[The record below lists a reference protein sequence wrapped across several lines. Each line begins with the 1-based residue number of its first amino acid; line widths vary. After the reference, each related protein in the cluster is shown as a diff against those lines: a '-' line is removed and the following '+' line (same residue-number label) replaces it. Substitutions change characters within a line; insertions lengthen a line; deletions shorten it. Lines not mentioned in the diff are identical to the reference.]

1 MMTQLVNASLF
12 AVAMLGPLAAPAMAC
27 DGLRAAS
34 EAVNRGDEAGARAAA
49 SAEQTKDCSAAE
61 IALTRRVAALA
72 TFNRVATAVGQGAR
86 LDRFEPELAA
96 ASKDAGGPWQV
107 LDALG
112 DINRER
118 KNYETAATYY
128 QQALEDAANEE
139 LTPEW
144 MAPDKDYILRL
155 DRLAS
160 EMRLAAAKPVKLA
173 LRGACK
179 FSYRGV
185 SIRKKATPVRYVF
198 GTAEFTPEGLQSAK
212 DLFECLKSAKPPAIT
227 LIGHTDPVGTAAANM
242 ALSVARAEALA
253 KYLVDAGYP
262 GTWTVVGKGEEEP
275 FKPDDA
281 SAYDEEMLYQLDRR
295 VEVDVEK

>member
-1 MMTQLVNASLF
+1 MTQAMKTLILASAL
-12 AVAMLGPLAAPAMAC
+12 LWPLALPAMAC
-27 DGLRAAS
+27 DGLRKAS
-34 EAVNRGDEAGARAAA
+34 EALNSGDEVAARAAA
-49 SAEQTKDCSAAE
+49 GPESTKGCSPTE

-72 TFNRVATAVGQGAR
+72 TFNRVAAAVGKGAK
-86 LDRFEPELAA
+86 LESFETELAA
-96 ASKDAGGPWQV
+96 ASRDAGGPWQL

-118 KNYETAATYY
+118 RDYEAAATYY

-139 LTPEW
+139 LTPDW

-155 DRLAS
+155 DRVAS

-173 LRGACK
+173 MRGACK

-185 SIRKKATPVRYVF
+185 SIKKKATPVRYVF

-227 LIGHTDPVGTAAANM
+227 LIGHTDPVGSVEANK

-253 KYLVDAGYP
+253 KYLVDAGYE
-262 GTWTVVGKGEEEP
+262 GTWTVIGKGEEEP
-275 FKPDDA
+275 FKPDDP
-281 SAYDEEMLYQLDRR
+281 SAYDEMMLHQLDRR
-295 VEVDVEK
+295 VEVDVGN

>member
-1 MMTQLVNASLF
+1 MAKLVKASLLA
-12 AVAMLGPLAAPAMAC
+12 AVALLPLALPAIAC
-27 DGLRAAS
+27 DGLREAS
-34 EAVNRGDEAGARAAA
+34 EALNRGDEAGVRAA
-49 SAEQTKDCSAAE
+49 SEPGRTKGCSASE

-72 TFNRVATAVGQGAR
+72 TFNRVATAVGQGAK
-86 LDRFEPELAA
+86 LDSFEPELVAA
-96 ASKDAGGPWQV
+96 VRDAGGPWQI

-112 DINRER
+112 DIDRQR
-118 KNYETAATYY
+118 KRFETAATYY

-155 DRLAS
+155 DALAS

-173 LRGACK
+173 MRGACK

-185 SIRKKATPVRYVF
+185 SIKKKATPVRYVF

-227 LIGHTDPVGTAAANM
+227 LIGHTDPVGTAEANM

-262 GTWTVVGKGEEEP
+262 GTWSVVGKGEEEP

-281 SAYDEEMLYQLDRR
+281 SAYDEDMLHQLDRR